1 MKILLHYSRW
11 SCISCAVGLY
21 GEYDARGWQ
30 WVWESVAWLLSGF
43 IVDLS
48 IQLTLVFWQPA
59 VNEEYVL
66 YILSGLWGM
75 SDGVWQTQISG
86 LYWCTRLII
95 QYREYREMQRDR
107 INYKGLQQT
116 AHPWQR
122 PPSTTPLNRDGLMP
136 DCCQSTWQVLWNS
149 AEQLE

>member
-1 MKILLHYSRW
+1 MKILLHYSQVIMYIVCSRPIW
-11 SCISCAVGLY
+11 WVWCSWMAVGLRVRCM
-21 GEYDARGWQ
+21 A
-30 WVWESVAWLLSGF
+30 LSGF

-59 VNEEYVL
+59 VDEEYVL

-136 DCCQSTWQVLWNS
+136 GCCQSTWQVLWNS